1 VPRRPLSLEL
11 GMATYI
17 AKKKLLQRKERFP
30 FTLMLEPL
38 ELCNLACTGCGRIQE
53 YKDVFHKRLTVEQCL
68 SVAEECGAP
77 IVNIPGGE
85 PLIHKQID
93 EIVHGIIDQGRF
105 VYLCTNG
112 ILMNKAFGRIEPTKR
127 FAFVVHI
134 DGMESVH
141 DHAVDRQG
149 VFKKATGHMREAID
163 RGYRVCTNTTIF
175 RGTPELLIV
184 LIFYFGSAVT
194 LTWIATRLNPAT
206 KFVDIPPLWAGAFAI
221 SLIVG
226 AYATETFRG
235 ALQGVDRG
243 QVEAARALGLSP
255 LRIFLHV
262 RLPQMW
268 RLALPGLGNHMNSI
282 IKDTSLL
289 SVIGVEEITY
299 TAEMAT
305 TLTGQPFTMYLVV
318 AVIYLAFT
326 SLVVVSVA
334 RLERRANRHL
344 SPAR

>member
-1 VPRRPLSLEL
+1 MQIVLAWADSFLAGALVILRVFAIALVLTIFWGLLGATAKLS
-11 GMATYI
+11 GN
-17 AKKKLLQRKERFP
+17 R
-30 FTLMLEPL
+30 
-38 ELCNLACTGCGRIQE
+38 LAR
-53 YKDVFHKRLTVEQCL
+53 
-68 SVAEECGAP
+68 
-77 IVNIPGGE
+77 
-85 PLIHKQID
+85 
-93 EIVHGIIDQGRF
+93 
-105 VYLCTNG
+105 
-112 ILMNKAFGRIEPTKR
+112 R
-127 FAFVVHI
+127 FACI
-134 DGMESVH
+134 
-141 DHAVDRQG
+141 
-149 VFKKATGHMREAID
+149 
-163 RGYRVCTNTTIF
+163 YTTIF